1 MLFQVRRQRFL
12 ELLSSRLRGDALNA
26 TLNATAAIDASA
38 MGGGGATSSPV
49 LAVVA
54 ALREVEAVCE
64 SRAAFNSL
72 CYCLTLPSVN
82 DHPDFSDWTPHLGR
96 LRAFRAVRAELLKIF
111 PEAADDVATNKRA
124 VPPGQLEHLLSQ
136 AAAAQ
141 TISRLLAD
149 PRIISVRIFSRRDF
163 HMRRALLSVYLTPRV
178 LPVTPAAP
186 TRRSALRPSAR
197 GCEWRDASRRRVC
210 CSERAIELGCRE
222 QAQ

>member
-1 MLFQVRRQRFL
+1 MRRQRFL

-26 TLNATAAIDASA
+26 TLNTTAAIDASTL
-38 MGGGGATSSPV
+38 GGGAASSPV

-141 TISRLLAD
+141 TIARLSAD
-149 PRIISVRIFSRRDF
+149 PRIISVRLAFARAQPTAA
-163 HMRRALLSVYLTPRV
+163 RALSHPLFFPQTPLRQRSFCPTQ
-178 LPVTPAAP
+178 LPSILCA
-186 TRRSALRPSAR
+186 
-197 GCEWRDASRRRVC
+197 G
-210 CSERAIELGCRE
+210 G
-222 QAQ
+222 